1 MENEKLGW
9 ILFWPTTTSVFL
21 ISFFLTE
28 NVIRQRVNKLEHG
41 KIYVKYIMEITLNFF
56 SHLPK
61 KSEDIKVFQKPLISK
76 KFLWPDWLRG
86 AAFWKPCVTSVILVY
101 SQYLYQNITTN
112 HAISST
118 NPLIFRVEELQD

>member
-41 KIYVKYIMEITLNFF
+41 KIYVKYHMEITFKFF
-56 SHLPK
+56 LT
-61 KSEDIKVFQKPLISK
+61 F
-76 KFLWPDWLRG
+76 
-86 AAFWKPCVTSVILVY
+86 T
-101 SQYLYQNITTN
+101 
-112 HAISST
+112 
-118 NPLIFRVEELQD
+118 